1 MDEVEKLAIRCVFA
15 DDTKTTI
22 TIDNINPGQGGA
34 DVSYIKRIVDGFN
47 AEQGGELSTKM
58 KSKNGFNWIGIDS
71 AVITHTERTYI
82 F

>member
-1 MDEVEKLAIRCVFA
+1 MNEVEKLTIRCVFA

-22 TIDNINPGQGGA
+22 TIDNINPEQG
-34 DVSYIKRIVDGFN
+34 VDANTVKQRVNEFN
-47 AEQGGELSTKM
+47 AQQGGELATKM

-71 AVITHTERTYI
+71 AVITHIERNYI